1 MKALTLAAG
10 LVSSQRLRVG
20 LVGTALVVL
29 GAVPLRAEKPAADFR
44 ADFEQAFRRGRTF
57 AVVVQPGVPTTSI
70 YGVDGKNSG
79 TAHFSVDVVDGKWKV
94 SEGILDFDQ
103 TAADTLNLGEVMEL
117 NSISYKDNRVDLRMV
132 SVEAHKVTRG
142 TWLLKQRKPE
152 PVATNFK
159 FFFPFRAYNASDVPR
174 AVEYISHY
182 LQPFP
187 SQDEARVQAA
197 RLLAGG
203 AAAASGR
210 EPASAR
216 NVAGGGTTKK
226 EIKTGMTPL
235 EVLDILGKP
244 QKEVTFENKSRWTY
258 PDLTVVFENGRV
270 KEVRF

>member
-10 LVSSQRLRVG
+10 LV
-20 LVGTALVVL
+20 VL
-29 GAVPLRAEKPAADFR
+29 GAAPLRAEKPAADFR
-44 ADFEQAFRRGRTF
+44 ADFEQAFRKGRTF

-79 TAHFSVDVVDGKWKV
+79 TAHFSVDVVDGRWKV

-117 NSISYKDNRVDLRMV
+117 DSISYKDNRVDLRMV

-142 TWLLKQRKPE
+142 SWLLKQRKPE

-174 AVEYISHY
+174 AVEYIGQF
-182 LQPFP
+182 LRPFP
-187 SQDEARVQAA
+187 TQDEARLQAA
-197 RLLAGG
+197 RLMSG
-203 AAAASGR
+203 AAEASRDRDAGR
-210 EPASAR
+210 TPARAVSSG
-216 NVAGGGTTKK
+216 VTSKK

-235 EVLDILGKP
+235 EVLEILGKP

>member
-1 MKALTLAAG
+1 MKTRLTLAAG
-10 LVSSQRLRVG
+10 LV
-20 LVGTALVVL
+20 VL
-29 GAVPLRAEKPAADFR
+29 GAVALRAEKPGADFR
-44 ADFEQAFRRGRTF
+44 ADFEQTFRKGHTF
-57 AVVVQPGVPTTSI
+57 AVVVHPGVPTTSI

-79 TAHFSVDVVDGKWKV
+79 TAHFSIDVVDGKWKV

-117 NSISYKDNRVDLRMV
+117 DGISYKDNRVDLRMV

-142 TWLLKQRKPE
+142 SWLLKQRKPE

-159 FFFPFRAYNASDVPR
+159 FFFPFRAFNASDVPR
-174 AVEYISHY
+174 AHDYIARY
-182 LQPFP
+182 LTPFP
-187 SQDEARVQAA
+187 SQDEARVFAA

-203 AAAASGR
+203 GDTARAREAGPAPARAAGNGVTS
-210 EPASAR
+210 
-216 NVAGGGTTKK
+216 KK

-235 EVLDILGKP
+235 EVLDVLGKP